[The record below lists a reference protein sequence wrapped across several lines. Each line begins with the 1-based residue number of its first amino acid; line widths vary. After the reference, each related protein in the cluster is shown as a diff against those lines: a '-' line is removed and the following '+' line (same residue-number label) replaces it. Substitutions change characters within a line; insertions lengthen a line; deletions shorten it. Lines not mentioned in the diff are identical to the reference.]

1 MAEKGEQ
8 RKSYEV
14 IKDFKGLNTKSN
26 RTTIDKTEF
35 AWIENAMPIGFG
47 NVKAV
52 PGSSNVGNVTFANTV
67 VYLAGGIIGTT
78 DYLIAVE
85 QDGRAEFVNLST
97 NAKGNIASAGTF
109 SSANVQV
116 SQWKNE
122 RILFIDPANG
132 YSTWDG
138 TNLVKVGSI
147 ANINLTAGGTG
158 YTSAPN
164 VTIGAPNQTGGVQA
178 TATASLTSNVVTAL
192 TLTNR
197 GTGYTSVPTVT
208 ISGGGGNG
216 ATANCTIFNQ
226 VGTGIQSFSGRVW
239 IANDRTLYYSAADSY
254 YDFTSV
260 SAGNSTLTDATLR
273 GKIVQILSANNFLY
287 IFGDDSINVFSDVRV
302 TSTGT
307 TLFTNTNVS
316 ASVGTRLTYAIFPY
330 FRSVL
335 FMNEYG
341 VYALVG
347 STTSK
352 LSDSLDGLFPNI
364 DFTQPVTGGQVLL
377 NNILCAAF
385 SFTYTDPSTLVSRV
399 IQAVFFEKKW
409 FLTSQGSISFVDS
422 APFNGKINLYG
433 VSGSNLKRLYADT
446 TSNISTSMTTALLP
460 MGDPIRTKQAL
471 KFAFEATNALVGG
484 AIFDV
489 TVDSERGS
497 SPVYTLYNTINW
509 INNNQTVLLWTN
521 NSSAPIPWV
530 ASGFQLYKS
539 DSQQWGKYIGLTIT
553 ATAPQWTLHGIEF
566 EQELRARF

>member
-1 MAEKGEQ
+1 MSERGEQ

-47 NVKAV
+47 NIKIV
-52 PGSSNVGNVTFANTV
+52 PNVSNVGNVTFANTV
-67 VYLAGGIIGTT
+67 TYLSSGVIGTT

-85 QDGRAEFVNLST
+85 ADGRCEYVNLT
-97 NAKGNIASAGTF
+97 NNTKGNVATAGTF
-109 SSANVQV
+109 SNSGVQI

-122 RILFIDPANG
+122 RILFIDPVNG
-132 YSTWDG
+132 YKTWDG
-138 TNLVKVGSI
+138 TNLVSVGSV
-147 ANINLTAGGTG
+147 ANINLTAGGSG
-158 YTSAPN
+158 YTSNPN
-164 VTIGAPNQTGGVQA
+164 VTISAPNETGGVQA
-178 TATASLTSNVVTAL
+178 TATATRTGNVVTGI
-192 TLTNR
+192 TLTQA
-197 GTGYTSVPTVT
+197 GTGYTSAPSVT

-216 ATANCTIFNQ
+216 ATANATVFSQ

-239 IANDRTLYYSAADSY
+239 IANDRTIYYSAADSY
-254 YDFTSV
+254 NDFTSV
-260 SAGNSTLTDATLR
+260 SAGNITLTDATLH

-302 TSTGT
+302 TNTGT

-316 ASVGTRLTYAIFPY
+316 ASVGTRLKYAIFPY

-352 LSDSLDGLFPNI
+352 LSDSLDGIFPNI
-364 DFTQPVTGGQVLL
+364 DFTQNVTAGQVLL

-385 SFTYTDPSTLVSRV
+385 NFTYNDPSLGPRV

-409 FLTSQGSISFVDS
+409 FLTSQGTLTWIDS
-422 APFNGKINLYG
+422 APYAGKVNLYG
-433 VSGSNLKRLYADT
+433 TAGTDLKRLYSDT
-446 TSNISTSMTTALLP
+446 TSNVSSTMTTALLP

-471 KFAFEATNALVGG
+471 KFAFEATNPSDKPAT
-484 AIFDV
+484 FNV
-489 TVDSERGS
+489 TVDSERGA
-497 SPVYTLYNTINW
+497 SPTYTVYNSVGW
-509 INNNQTVLLWTN
+509 INNNLQTIGWIN
-521 NSSAPIPWV
+521 NSSASVVWV
-530 ASGFQLYKS
+530 ATGYQLYKS
-539 DSQQWGKYIGLTIT
+539 DAQQWGKYIGLTIT
-553 ATAPQWTLHGIEF
+553 ATAPQWVLHGIEF